1 MNFNF
6 SIEIGNIAEKLKEA
20 GFQAYLVG
28 GCVRD
33 LIMGVEPKD
42 WDIAT
47 DAVPEEIQRIFPDS
61 VYENKFGTV
70 LVKPKPQTIA
80 DDTQKNAEGK
90 IPRNSALNPRE
101 SALNVVEI
109 TTFRLEGKYT
119 DKRHPDEIK
128 FAKTIEEDLGR
139 RDFTMN
145 AIAAEF
151 PIPNPQFPKI
161 IDPYGGQK
169 DIKNKI
175 IRTVGESE
183 ARFDEDALR
192 LMRAARFGVNLGFS
206 IEDKTAE
213 AIKRKAGLLE
223 MIAKERI
230 RDELA
235 KILTAKNAAA
245 GIQMLED
252 LNLLRHIMP
261 ELREGIGVGQN
272 KHHIYTVWEHNLRA
286 LDYAAEKNYPLEIRM
301 AALLHDVAKPRTKRG
316 EGQDCTFYGHD
327 AVGARMAA
335 GILDRLH
342 FSRQFVEKTARL
354 VRHHLFYYNVGEV
367 TEAGVRRF
375 LNRVDPENVD
385 DFIKVREADRIG
397 SGVPKAVPYKLRHL
411 LFMIEKV
418 KRDPISSKMLT
429 VNGDDVM
436 KILGVE
442 PGPKVGRIL
451 GVLLDEVMEN
461 PENNAKENLE
471 SRIKSLGKL
480 PDDELEKMAQA
491 AKEKKE
497 EFESGIEEE
506 MKEKY
511 YVR

>member
-6 SIEIGNIAEKLKEA
+6 PIEIGNIAEKLKEA
-20 GFQAYLVG
+20 GFRAYLVG

-47 DAVPEEIQRIFPDS
+47 DAVPEKIQRIFPDS

-70 LVKPKPQTIA
+70 AVKTTDYGQQTTA
-80 DDTQKNAEGK
+80 DKSVV
-90 IPRNSALNPRE
+90 RSRSA
-101 SALNVVEI
+101 VDIVEV

-151 PIPNPQFPKI
+151 PIPNAQFPKI

-175 IRTVGESE
+175 IRTVGEPE

-192 LMRAARFGVNLGFS
+192 LMRAVRFGVNLGFS

-213 AIKRKAGLLE
+213 AIKKKTGLLE

-230 RDELA
+230 RDEFV

-252 LNLLRHIMP
+252 LNLLRYIMP
-261 ELREGIGVGQN
+261 ELREGVGVGQN

-286 LDYAAEKNYPLEIRM
+286 LDYAAGKNYPLEIRM

-327 AVGARMAA
+327 AVGARMTAK
-335 GILDRLH
+335 ILDRLH
-342 FSRQFVEKTARL
+342 FPKQFIEKTARL

-375 LNRVDPENVD
+375 LNRVGPENVD
-385 DFIKVREADRIG
+385 DFVKVREADRIG

-418 KRDPISSKMLT
+418 RRDPISPKMLA
-429 VNGDDVM
+429 VNGEDVM

-442 PGPKVGRIL
+442 PGPKIGRIL
-451 GVLLDEVMEN
+451 NILLDEVMEN

-511 YVR
+511 YVK

>member
-6 SIEIGNIAEKLKEA
+6 PIEIGNIAEKLKEA

-47 DAVPEEIQRIFPDS
+47 DAVPEEIQRIFSAFAGATADKQATI
-61 VYENKFGTV
+61 YDNKFGTV
-70 LVKPKPQTIA
+70 SVKTGSG
-80 DDTQKNAEGK
+80 DERMK
-90 IPRNSALNPRE
+90 I
-101 SALNVVEI
+101 VEL

-151 PIPNPQFPKI
+151 PSPNSQFPKI

-192 LMRAARFGVNLGFS
+192 LMRAVRFGVNLGFS

-213 AIKRKAGLLE
+213 AIKKKAGLLE

-230 RDELA
+230 RDEFA

-245 GIQMLED
+245 GVQMLED
-252 LNLLRHIMP
+252 LNLLRYIMP
-261 ELREGIGVGQN
+261 ELREGVGVGQN

-286 LDYAAEKNYPLEIRM
+286 LDYAAGKNYPLEIRM

-316 EGQDCTFYGHD
+316 EGPDCTFYGHD
-327 AVGARMAA
+327 AVGARMTAK
-335 GILDRLH
+335 ILDRLH
-342 FSRQFVEKTARL
+342 FSKQFIEKTARL

-375 LNRVDPENVD
+375 LNRVGPENVD
-385 DFIKVREADRIG
+385 DFVKVREADRIG

-418 KRDPISSKMLT
+418 KRDPISPKMLA
-429 VNGDDVM
+429 VNGEDVM

-442 PGPKVGRIL
+442 PGPKIGRIL
-451 GVLLDEVMEN
+451 SVLLDKVMEN
-461 PENNAKENLE
+461 PENNAKEKLE
-471 SRIKSLGKL
+471 SRIKNLGKL
-480 PDDELEKMAQA
+480 PDDELGKMAQA

-511 YVR
+511 YVK